1 MRRLRGSK
9 VNGRNYFCLF
19 LVSILILFGCTKA
32 VRVQEAPPKQ
42 EKPAPVAKKEPRP
55 LTPPAVLPD
64 YSALSLEILS
74 LHRLEE
80 KAGAY
85 NSYNPQI
92 SPDERW
98 VACEVNHEMLK
109 KIYIYE
115 IDAENL
121 LRSGEEEVF
130 ASGPEETFFKKVREV
145 YLEEG
150 LGETF
155 TEDLFETSFQE
166 SFNYEFSWFPGSSAF
181 IFTSNAGLGEYNLFI
196 GALDENDKVL
206 EEVTGTLK
214 PKRFG
219 IYHMMTQ
226 DVRKDGQAR
235 VSPDG
240 RMIVFTSGR
249 TGNGDLYSL
258 DLESGTLTRL
268 TATRETDLFGQWSP
282 DGNDIVYTTG
292 GKHSHD
298 IHVIRGVK
306 SDGPVDEVLVKWFF
320 DDVMPVY
327 SPDGKWIAFY
337 TTYNSERDPFN
348 TKRWGVMIIPA
359 DGSGPSS
366 GKELVRYFHVSDVI
380 KDQGA
385 AWLPDSSH
393 IVFAKNIDT
402 DYNPIYIYDIVKKE
416 ERLVETGTDINHDI
430 TVSAHGLVSFRAQV
444 LGWDRIFIAPTT
456 YFKEYIKLNS

>member
-9 VNGRNYFCLF
+9 VKSSNLFCILLF
-19 LVSILILFGCTKA
+19 SALVLLGCTEA

-42 EKPAPVAKKEPRP
+42 EKP
-55 LTPPAVLPD
+55 PAVPKEEQRPKKPPVILPD
-64 YSALSLEILS
+64 YSDLPLQILS
-74 LHRLEE
+74 IHRLE
-80 KAGAY
+80 KSGGAY

-109 KIYIYE
+109 KIFIYE
-115 IDAENL
+115 IDVEGL
-121 LRSGEEEVF
+121 LRSGEEGGI
-130 ASGPEETFFKKVREV
+130 ASGSKETFFNKTKEV
-145 YLEEG
+145 YLEERI
-150 LGETF
+150 GETF
-155 TEDLFETSFQE
+155 TEDLFETSLQE
-166 SFNYEFSWFPGSSAF
+166 SFNYEFSWFPNSSAF

-196 GALDENDKVL
+196 GALDENDRVL
-206 EEVTGTLK
+206 GNITRMIET
-214 PKRFG
+214 KRFG
-219 IYHMMTQ
+219 TYHMMTREI
-226 DVRKDGQAR
+226 RKDGQAR

-258 DLESGTLTRL
+258 DLESGALKRL
-268 TATRETDLFGQWSP
+268 TTTEETDLFGQWSP

-306 SDGPVDEVLVKWFF
+306 SDAPVDEVLVKWFF

-359 DGSGPSS
+359 DGSAPSS
-366 GKELVRYFHVSDVI
+366 GNELVDYFHISDVI
-380 KDQGA
+380 KDHGA
-385 AWLPDSSH
+385 AWFPDSSH
-393 IVFAKNIDT
+393 IIFAKNIDT
-402 DYNPIYIYDIVKKE
+402 DYNPIYIYNIEKKE
-416 ERLVETGTDINHDI
+416 QRLVETGTDINHDI
-430 TVSAHGLVSFRAQV
+430 MVSVHGLVSFRAQV

-456 YFKEYIKLNS
+456 YFKEYFELNS

>member
-1 MRRLRGSK
+1 MKCRPHLC
-9 VNGRNYFCLF
+9 VIFVL
-19 LVSILILFGCTKA
+19 LMALFGCTEA
-32 VRVQEAPPKQ
+32 VRVQEAPPKR

-55 LTPPAVLPD
+55 PKPPALLPD
-64 YSALSLEILS
+64 YSVLPLELLSI
-74 LHRLEE
+74 HRLEE
-80 KAGAY
+80 LAGAY

-92 SPDERW
+92 SPGERW

-115 IDAENL
+115 IDAESL
-121 LRSGEEEVF
+121 LRSEGEGTF
-130 ASGPEETFFKKVREV
+130 TADPGGTFFRKIREV
-145 YLEEG
+145 YLEER

-155 TEDLFETSFQE
+155 AEDLFETSFEE

-196 GALDENDKVL
+196 GALDENDRVV
-206 EEVTGTLK
+206 EDITGTLK
-214 PKRFG
+214 PKEFG
-219 IYHMMTQ
+219 TYHMITREG
-226 DVRKDGQAR
+226 RKDGQAR

-249 TGNGDLYSL
+249 TGNGDLYLL
-258 DLESGTLTRL
+258 DFESGAIKRL
-268 TATRETDLFGQWSP
+268 TETEETDLFGRWSP

-292 GKHSHD
+292 SKHSHD

-306 SDGPVDEVLVKWFF
+306 GDAPVDEVLVKWFF

-327 SPDGKWIAFY
+327 SPDGRWIAFY

-359 DGSGPSS
+359 DGSAPSS
-366 GKELVRYFHVSDVI
+366 GKDLVSYFHFSDVI
-380 KDQGA
+380 KDKGA
-385 AWLPDSSH
+385 AWFPDSNH
-393 IVFAKNIDT
+393 IMFAKNIDT
-402 DYNPIYIYDIVKKE
+402 DYNPIYIYDIVEKE

-430 TVSAHGLVSFRAQV
+430 AVSAHGLVSFRAQV

-456 YFKEYIKLNS
+456 YFKEYIELNS